1 MGFEIKVT
9 GSTKEELIDAVN
21 ELTQIMVL
29 PVWQPQSTDTAA
41 TVTKAAPNA
50 KPVEKV
56 ETKKDEP
63 TAKEVTKNDIKKALV
78 PILQEKRDE
87 VQELFESFGVN
98 KLSELAT
105 TDYSAFLEKVK
116 AL

>member
-41 TVTKAAPNA
+41 TVTKAAPSA
-50 KPVEKV
+50 KPVE
-56 ETKKDEP
+56 TKKAEP